1 MFTKL
6 LKFELSLHM
15 RQVGFWI
22 TCLVMILFGV
32 LTSSTDFI
40 SLSLEG
46 GSRIK
51 NNGAIPLALNVGF
64 LSFLSIFFA
73 AVFVVTG
80 VMRDDTHKSLEI
92 IHATPLKTTTM
103 LITRMVGVWATTSLC
118 IIAGVCGIMAGQFMP
133 WTDQETFQAFNL
145 VHYLQ
150 PILVFVLVNSLM
162 VSGVYTLVAA
172 VSRNRAFV
180 YISAVAFLMF
190 IIGSGIIAGE
200 NPPKVV
206 EAMIDP
212 FGLGAMG
219 SETRYWPPA
228 EQNNNMMPLLG
239 WIGINRL
246 VYAFAGLA
254 MFALAFV
261 LSTRGIAVR
270 RVKDNSQEIEGMEI
284 KDFSPITPQL
294 GFVHNRVSF
303 LSRLKFE
310 YVRTVKT
317 VPFVILVGLALVLFA
332 VGVWSQLFMNA
343 NPTLPTSRVFTQLAL
358 NSLGLPMII
367 IMVFF
372 GSDIMWRDRVANMH
386 KIVDATP
393 VKNMSLLLAKWGAL
407 ALILLTIVVLG
418 LAVAAIVQI
427 IAGGGKVPA
436 VPTTYLAIGIF
447 SFFTGF
453 FFQGMLVMFL
463 QNFMPGRVVG
473 MLGAAAIL
481 FGMVFFLG
489 NLPFYHPLMNYGS
502 PSAGGYS
509 EMAGFSNPGS
519 FVWEFTYWIAMVVL
533 LGVLTM
539 WIWRRGL
546 QVGLLSRFKHI
557 GANMSLPSLAVGV
570 TALAAFIGTGY
581 MGLQSYRASDYQ
593 NADETEKQAVAYE
606 KLVTDYDDLA
616 LPRIKAVTANMQFY
630 PSERRAELTGTYVIE
645 NVLAEPLERVFIS
658 SPVDQEDLLEFTME
672 GATQDPEA
680 VFSVALA
687 EYNIMDYKFT
697 PPLAPGERRNV
708 SFKTR
713 VNPPTITGG
722 SAIAKN
728 GTFVDN
734 FRMMPAF
741 GIQKGFYL
749 GNPDKR
755 RKFGLPKREK
765 LPKRW
770 SEEARS
776 RNFITGFADYVDF
789 EATVCT
795 ETGQIPIA
803 PGKQIREYSEEG
815 RDCRDFKAINPIL
828 NFFSFLTADYAVK
841 TDVWKNPNP
850 KGEDIALEIYYHA
863 GHDFNVDL
871 MLDAMKTSF
880 DVYTDVFSPYQYAQL
895 RIMEFPYRSFAQA
908 FAGTVPFSENI
919 GFVQDPGKADD
930 DKRVDFASYV
940 TMHEIGHQWF
950 AHQLVAGN
958 AKGGNVL
965 SEGLTENAAMI
976 AYEAAFGHAR
986 ARRLHEERSTRSYL
1000 TQRVFGQTEEEPLAL
1015 AENGQQYLVYNKAS
1029 WVFWGLRNYAGTD
1042 VMQTAIREFL
1052 EEHGTS
1058 GPPYPTTLEL
1068 VSQLKETLGP
1078 DYHQLIKDYFD
1089 KITFWE
1095 LKIEDDVDVT
1105 AAGDKFEVSLP
1116 IKVDKKYAARKDGK
1130 ETSVSE
1136 IPGADLNEWVEVGF
1150 YTEDPKETLGENPFF
1165 TKIVKITEAETTLEF
1180 TLDQRPT
1187 HILLDPKRL
1196 LIERNLTDN
1205 VKDVTQKLAANE

>member
-1 MFTKL
+1 MFGKL
-6 LKFELSLHM
+6 LKFELNLHM

-22 TCLVMILFGV
+22 TCLVMVLFGV
-32 LTSSTDFI
+32 LISSTDFI

-64 LSFLSIFFA
+64 LSLLSIFFA

-92 IHATPLKTTTM
+92 IHATPLKTPTM
-103 LITRMVGVWATTSLC
+103 LMTRMIGVWMTTSLC
-118 IIAGVCGIMAGQFMP
+118 VIAGVAGLMAGQFMP
-133 WTDQETFQAFNL
+133 WTDQETFQSFNL
-145 VHYLQ
+145 LHYLQ
-150 PILVFVLVNSLM
+150 PIMLFVVVNSLM

-172 VSRNRAFV
+172 VTRNRALV
-180 YISAVAFLMF
+180 YVSAVAFIVIL
-190 IIGSGIIAGE
+190 IGSGIIAGE
-200 NPPKVV
+200 NPPEWVQAV
-206 EAMIDP
+206 IDP
-212 FGLGAMG
+212 LGLGALG
-219 SETRYWPPA
+219 VETRYWPPA
-228 EQNNNMMPLLG
+228 EQNSNMAPIMG
-239 WIGINRL
+239 WVGLNRL
-246 VYAFAGLA
+246 IFGLFGLIMFAAAFA
-254 MFALAFV
+254 
-261 LSTRGIAVR
+261 LSTRGIAMR
-270 RVKDNSQEIEGMEI
+270 NVKDNGRLNEDLEI
-284 KDFSPITPQL
+284 KDFTPITPDI
-294 GFVHNRVSF
+294 GFVHNQTSF
-303 LSRLKFE
+303 LNRLKFE
-310 YVRTVKT
+310 YIRTIKT
-317 VPFVILVGLALVLFA
+317 VPFVILIGLSLVLFGL
-332 VGVWSQLFMNA
+332 GVWAQLFMDT

-358 NSLGLPMII
+358 NSMGLPMVI

-386 KIVDATP
+386 KIIDATP
-393 VKNMSLLLAKWGAL
+393 VKNISLLLAKWGAL
-407 ALILLTIVVLG
+407 ALVLLTIVILG
-418 LAVAAIVQI
+418 LFVAAFVQI
-427 IAGGGKVPA
+427 IASGGKVPA
-436 VPTTYLAIGIF
+436 VPSTYLAIGIF
-447 SFFTGF
+447 SFFIGF
-453 FFQGMLVMFL
+453 FFQGMLVMFI
-463 QNFMPGRVVG
+463 QNFMPSRVIG

-481 FGMVFFLG
+481 FGMIFFLG
-489 NLPFYHPLMNYGS
+489 NLPFYHPLMNFGT
-502 PSAGGYS
+502 PSAGAYS
-509 EMAGFSNPGS
+509 EMAGFSNTGS
-519 FVWEFTYWIAMVVL
+519 FVWEFAYWIAMVII
-533 LGVLTM
+533 LGVATI

-546 QVGLLSRFKHI
+546 QVGLMSRIKHMR
-557 GANMSLPSLAVGV
+557 ANMSLPSLAVSAA
-570 TALAAFIGTGY
+570 ALAGFIGTGY
-581 MGLQSYRASDYQ
+581 MGLQSYRANDYQ
-593 NADETEKQAVAYE
+593 NADQREKQQVAYE
-606 KLVTDYDDLA
+606 KLVTDYDDLE
-616 LPRIKAVTANMQFY
+616 LPRVKAVTANMQFY

-645 NVLAEPLERVFIS
+645 NVLNEPLERVFIS
-658 SPVDQEDLLEFTME
+658 SPVDFDDLLEFSME
-672 GATQDPEA
+672 GAEQDPKVE
-680 VFSVALA
+680 FSVALA

-697 PPLAPGERRNV
+697 PALAPGERRNI

-713 VNPPTITGG
+713 VNPPTITSG

-728 GTFVDN
+728 GTFVSN
-734 FRMMPAF
+734 FALMPSF
-741 GIQKGFYL
+741 GISKGFYL
-749 GNPDKR
+749 TNPDKR
-755 RKFGLPKREK
+755 RKFDLPKREK

-770 SEEARS
+770 SKDARS

-795 ETGQIPIA
+795 DKGQIPIA
-803 PGKQIREYSEEG
+803 PGKQIREYSEGG

-841 TDVWKNPNP
+841 KDVWENP
-850 KGEDIALEIYYHA
+850 KGDDVALEIYYHPE
-863 GHDFNVDL
+863 HDFNVDL
-871 MLDAMKTSF
+871 MLDAMKKSF

-895 RIMEFPYRSFAQA
+895 RIMEFPYASFAQA

-930 DKRVDFASYV
+930 DKRIDFASYV

-986 ARRLHEERSTRSYL
+986 ARRLHEERTTRSYL
-1000 TQRVFGQTEEEPLAL
+1000 TGRVFGQTGEEPLAL
-1015 AENGQQYLVYNKAS
+1015 AENGQQFLVYNKAS
-1029 WVFWGLRNYAGTD
+1029 WVFWGLRNYAGTET
-1042 VMQTAIREFL
+1042 VQTAVRKFL

-1105 AAGDKFEVSLP
+1105 ANGEKFDVSLP
-1116 IKVDKKYAARKDGK
+1116 ISVDKKYAARKDGK
-1130 ETSVSE
+1130 ETSITE
-1136 IPGADLNEWVEVGF
+1136 MPGIDLNEWVEVAF

-1165 TKIVKITEAETTLEF
+1165 SKVMKITEAETTLEF
-1180 TLDQRPT
+1180 TLDKRPT